1 MSDSWAPNPGYC
13 AQQLLWMHNVSIM
26 HYITIQNPLTLIM
39 CCTDI
44 GNTAEHRILMPQPLK
59 LHSEDHLE
67 SSPSPK
73 VSVFTQSLLWK
84 CTQRIILCPVIVTFS
99 PRTILQPKVPLES
112 PPPQSV
118 RIYSMPNPCKRGF
131 GKRFYMEKYV
141 NCWEQGQRWNMAGM
155 GERFKVLILLGFLTC
170 KDEQHC
176 QGRKHPGS
184 SIAQGRHRQLLEAI
198 LLKKILW
205 YSALQRS
212 RQFLF
217 LGHLWVSYGLLAWDT

>member
-13 AQQLLWMHNVSIM
+13 AEQLLWMHNVSIM
-26 HYITIQNPLTLIM
+26 HYVTIQNPLTLIM
-39 CCTDI
+39 CCIDI

-118 RIYSMPNPCKRGF
+118 SIYLMLKPLQEGIWK
-131 GKRFYMEKYV
+131 EILH
-141 NCWEQGQRWNMAGM
+141 
-155 GERFKVLILLGFLTC
+155 GEIF
-170 KDEQHC
+170 
-176 QGRKHPGS
+176 
-184 SIAQGRHRQLLEAI
+184 QLLRTRTMMKHGQDGGAVQCSHTE
-198 LLKKILW
+198 
-205 YSALQRS
+205 
-212 RQFLF
+212 
-217 LGHLWVSYGLLAWDT
+217 VSYL

>member
-13 AQQLLWMHNVSIM
+13 AQQLLWMHNVSI
-26 HYITIQNPLTLIM
+26 IQNATIQNPLTLIM
-39 CCTDI
+39 CCIDI

-112 PPPQSV
+112 PSPQSV
-118 RIYSMPNPCKRGF
+118 SIYSMPNPCNRGF
-131 GKRFYMEKYV
+131 GKRLYREKYF
-141 NCWEQGQRWNMAGM
+141 NCWEKGQWWSMVRIDEWGNGSM
-155 GERFKVLILLGFLTC
+155 FSYWGFLLV
-170 KDEQHC
+170 KMNNSVRGE
-176 QGRKHPGS
+176 
-184 SIAQGRHRQLLEAI
+184 SIRALALLREDI
-198 LLKKILW
+198 
-205 YSALQRS
+205 
-212 RQFLF
+212 
-217 LGHLWVSYGLLAWDT
+217 VN

>member
-13 AQQLLWMHNVSIM
+13 AQQLLWTHNVSIM

-112 PPPQSV
+112 KWK
-118 RIYSMPNPCKRGF
+118 CKYLLNAKPLQEGIWKEILHGEIF
-131 GKRFYMEKYV
+131 QVLKMLV
-141 NCWEQGQRWNMAGM
+141 TDTWSNCSCSSS
-155 GERFKVLILLGFLTC
+155 FLT
-170 KDEQHC
+170 
-176 QGRKHPGS
+176 R
-184 SIAQGRHRQLLEAI
+184 
-198 LLKKILW
+198 LKI
-205 YSALQRS
+205 
-212 RQFLF
+212 
-217 LGHLWVSYGLLAWDT
+217 HLI

>member
-1 MSDSWAPNPGYC
+1 MLISCVFDNVWFLSQSSGYC
-13 AQQLLWMHNVSIM
+13 AEQLLWMHSVSIM
-26 HYITIQNPLTLIM
+26 HNVTIQNPLTLIM

-118 RIYSMPNPCKRGF
+118 SIYSMPKPLQKGIWKEILHGEIF
-131 GKRFYMEKYV
+131 QVLKK
-141 NCWEQGQRWNMAGM
+141 GQWWSMVRMV
-155 GERFKVLILLGFLTC
+155 ERFNVLILGFLTC
-170 KDEQHC
+170 KDEQ
-176 QGRKHPGS
+176 
-184 SIAQGRHRQLLEAI
+184 
-198 LLKKILW
+198 
-205 YSALQRS
+205 QR
-212 RQFLF
+212 
-217 LGHLWVSYGLLAWDT
+217 